1 MIVDTVD
8 ELSTEEWIETFPPK
22 YLKIIAK
29 ELEEFVYYRR
39 SGYENGFFAGRD
51 SVGCKTEYSDVEAIS
66 TLDITFS
73 VEQYFTYREIILN
86 EKIRGP
92 IENCDNNFLKDFDKA
107 FRITYDNSNT
117 NHIRLFDQVSRT
129 INGSMYWDSRCRAY
143 VIFLFRITI
152 ANNRK
157 LKGVKNESRLSS

>member
-1 MIVDTVD
+1 MIVDTLD

-39 SGYENGFFAGRD
+39 SEYENGFFAGRD
-51 SVGCKTEYSDVEAIS
+51 SAGCKTEYSDVEAIS
-66 TLDITFS
+66 KLVTTFS
-73 VEQYFTYREIILN
+73 IEQYFTYREIILN
-86 EKIRGP
+86 EKIRGQ
-92 IENCDNNFLKDFDKA
+92 IENCDNDFLKNFDKA
-107 FRITYDNSNT
+107 FRIAYDNSNT
-117 NHIRLFDQVSRT
+117 NQIRLFDTVTRGMH
-129 INGSMYWDSRCRAY
+129 GSMYWNSRCRNY
-143 VIFLFRITI
+143 VIFLFRITL